1 MANVNIPK
9 EIIQDLKLVIF
20 HKDVFKYV
28 IIDDVKREKWD
39 DIIDT
44 LIKYY
49 VDGLNN
55 LEEAFY
61 DEKLIDKY
69 IFVERKGKLRE
80 AYKRAHKYF
89 SDLAKENE
97 QSK

>member
-9 EIIQDLKLVIF
+9 EIIQDLKFVI
-20 HKDVFKYV
+20 HNKDVFNYVLNDYIKMGEYGYVIEILIKKYV
-28 IIDDVKREKWD
+28 N
-39 DIIDT
+39 
-44 LIKYY
+44 
-49 VDGLNN
+49 GLEN

-61 DEKLIDKY
+61 DEKRIDKY
-69 IFVERKGKLRE
+69 EYVERRGKLRE

-89 SDLAKENE
+89 SELKKENA